1 MSRKYLM
8 GRISGTSGH
17 GKLLCDAVNND
28 PKNVPSHEAIAAR
41 SKEIWSAEGNPE
53 GLDLDHW
60 LRAETELCENFK
72 PERDA
77 EEP

>member
-1 MSRKYLM
+1 
-8 GRISGTSGH
+8 
-17 GKLLCDAVNND
+17 VNND

-60 LRAETELCENFK
+60 LRAETELCENYK
-72 PERDA
+72 QERGAEVGGKAAAPEAKRTSGSEA
-77 EEP
+77 KLEV